1 MPDGN
6 TDLAEPGTELI
17 LPNGVTIAPDGSRKD
32 PIAENAT
39 EILNAR
45 ESVKLVQ
52 KIQRSVGDLPDIP
65 ENMNPVC
72 CIMAYT
78 AVGLNDIEISKAL
91 NTTVENIERI
101 KALDIY
107 SEFERMFD
115 ERIFDDEVRNAR
127 HIIAKAQSR
136 AAIKMTSLIDSNSGD
151 LALMAAAKTMSIGG
165 LDKSTQNQGM
175 TKLQIVM
182 VDSDELKRNKIE
194 IKVG

>member
-1 MPDGN
+1 MSDNLSAP
-6 TDLAEPGTELI
+6 TDVLI
-17 LPNGVTIAPDGSRKD
+17 LPNGVEISPDGTRRD

-52 KIQRSVGDLPDIP
+52 KIQRSIGDLPDVP

-78 AVGLNDIEISKAL
+78 AVGLNNDEIAKAL
-91 NTTVENIERI
+91 NTNVENIERI
-101 KALDIY
+101 KGLDIY
-107 SEFERMFD
+107 NEFERMFD

-127 HIIAKAQSR
+127 HIISR
-136 AAIKMTSLIDSNSGD
+136 AQTRAATRMTGLIDSQSGD

-165 LDKSTQNQGM
+165 TDKTAQAQGM
-175 TKLQIVM
+175 TKFEIVM
-182 VDSDELKRNKIE
+182 VDADDLKKQRIE